1 MFFGFFRNVVF
12 SHRNIFKH
20 QFPSFLNKYYS
31 KDLTKKVLPSQP
43 LNSRPKKRKDIVSL
57 SQNALNRLYEI
68 IAGTDKVVYLTLR
81 VKGCNGY
88 VYEMNLV
95 EDSNLKEMDE
105 KIYDSNGKLVL
116 GIENKAAFYLLGS
129 YVDYSKDDL
138 SEGFTF
144 DNPNV
149 TSKCGCGMS
158 FRF

>member
-1 MFFGFFRNVVF
+1 MFTGFFRNVVL
-12 SHRNIFKH
+12 SYRNVFK
-20 QFPSFLNKYYS
+20 SKCYNRYYS
-31 KDLTKKVLPSQP
+31 KDLTKKIFPSEV
-43 LNSRPKKRKDIVSL
+43 LNSRRKLKKDIVSL

-68 IAGTDKVVYLTLR
+68 IADTDKIVYLSLR

-88 VYEMNLV
+88 VYEMSLV
-95 EDSNLKEMDE
+95 EDSYLKEMDE
-105 KIYDSNGKLVL
+105 RIYDTNGKLIL